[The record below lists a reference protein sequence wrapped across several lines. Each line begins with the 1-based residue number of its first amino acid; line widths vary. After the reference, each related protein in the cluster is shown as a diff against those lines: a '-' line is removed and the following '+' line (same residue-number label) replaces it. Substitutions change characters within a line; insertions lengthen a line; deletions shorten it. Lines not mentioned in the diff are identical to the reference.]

1 MKKVEVEK
9 ADETIVYRRFRKPS
23 IDIYNKAMNRKMAK
37 RFIQFGCQKQKWEK
51 NTDVQTIR

>member
-37 RFIQFGCQKQKWEK
+37 RFIQFGPKYSKKENEVNVQK
-51 NTDVQTIR
+51 N